1 MERTLLRPSWLR
13 ETATRVGASVLVWCA
28 FGIVVGLFTAPEP
41 TPIGVTAG
49 LLAGLIVLAPVGV
62 VAGLIGGR
70 WLDMLIG
77 GSLGA
82 IGGIVAALVQGSA
95 WGEPI
100 TLGLISGGL
109 IGATFLTTFW
119 RLPRMLKRLVRPRPS
134 EHHVEQPVLA

>member
-1 MERTLLRPSWLR
+1 MEHTPTRPSWLR
-13 ETATRVGASVLVWCA
+13 DAASRVGTSVLVWSG
-28 FGIVVGLFTAPEP
+28 FGIVVGLLTAPAP
-41 TPIGVTAG
+41 TTIGVTAG
-49 LLAGLIVLAPVGV
+49 VLAGLIVLAPVGV

-70 WLDMLIG
+70 WLEMLIG

-82 IGGIVAALVQGSA
+82 IGGVVAALGQGSA

-109 IGATFLTTFW
+109 IGASFLTTFW
-119 RLPRMLKRLVRPRPS
+119 RLPRLLKRLARPRPS